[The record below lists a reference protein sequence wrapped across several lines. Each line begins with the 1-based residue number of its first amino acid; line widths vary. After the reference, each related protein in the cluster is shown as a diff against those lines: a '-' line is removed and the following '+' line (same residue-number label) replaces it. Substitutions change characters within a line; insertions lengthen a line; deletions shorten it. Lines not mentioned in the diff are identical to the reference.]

1 LPKLEASLKAIVD
14 NHHPR
19 PVWVGMY
26 PEGTRITDAKRAES
40 WSFAEKN
47 GLPRLNNV
55 LLPRTKGFTFI
66 TEKVRPVLDCIYDVT
81 IAYKG
86 GPAYIRHAL
95 TDGVFQ
101 TSAVHMHVQRIP
113 VADLP
118 QGEPALKQWLLERFK
133 QKDALLAHFHEH
145 QNFPGSRNFCPPAT
159 TRLINTYFAWAMLIL
174 SPLSA
179 FAPKWLWVSAWL
191 LAFVVMLRS
200 FTNSSMILQSSKADL
215 YYRDASAVK
224 AESSSSSDAP
234 ATAAI
239 SAEAS
244 TVAGTTDSSTIHQR
258 KRGGQ

>member
-1 LPKLEASLKAIVD
+1 
-14 NHHPR
+14 
-19 PVWVGMY
+19 MY

-47 GLPRLNNV
+47 GLPRLTNV

-66 TEKVRPVLDCIYDVT
+66 TDKIRPVLDCVYDVT

-95 TDGVFQ
+95 MDGEFQ
-101 TSAVHMHVQRIP
+101 TRAVHMHVQRIP

-118 QGEPALKQWLLERFK
+118 QGEQALKQWLLERFK
-133 QKDALLAHFHEH
+133 QKDALLAHFHQH

-179 FAPKWLWVSAWL
+179 FAPQWVWVSAWL

-200 FTNSSMILQSSKADL
+200 FYHSSMILQSSKADL
-215 YYRDASAVK
+215 YYRDANAVSAVSAVK
-224 AESSSSSDAP
+224 AESSSDAP
-234 ATAAI
+234 AIAPI
-239 SAEAS
+239 VAEAS
-244 TVAGTTDSSTIHQR
+244 TSDESTIHQR
-258 KRGGQ
+258 KRGGQS